1 MSLLNTNKLY
11 SACFRNIPHGWNELR
26 LKYVANAV
34 VEKPKK
40 RNLLAP
46 YVGLEHV
53 GSGIGRLLQ
62 FDESFEDSS
71 AILCRKGDVLF
82 GKLRPYLAKCFLA
95 EREFRC
101 SSEFLVL
108 RSSRYNPNYLRYL
121 LLTKEFIELVNAS
134 TYGAKMPRASWD
146 FIGNIIVP
154 LPPMNVQEE
163 IANYLDQQ
171 TAKLDQLIEKKQR
184 LIDLLQEKRQTLI
197 TQAVTK
203 GLDPNVPMKDS
214 GIEWL
219 GKVPAH
225 WDVVKIKHVALMRSG
240 HTPSRQHPEYWED
253 CNIPWFTLA
262 DVWQIRDGR
271 AEYLEETEEKISI
284 LGLENSAA
292 ELLPAGTVILSRTA
306 SVGFSG
312 IMAKPMATSQDFVN
326 WVCGPKII
334 PEYLL
339 YVFRS
344 MKEEFKRLVM
354 GSTHKTIYMPDA
366 AAFKTP
372 LPPIEE
378 QHQIVR
384 YIRKHKT
391 SIDRLEDLTLQSIQK
406 LQEYRQALIT
416 AAVTG
421 QIDVREKLA
430 GSAEPIPAGKE

>member
-171 TAKLDQLIEKKQR
+171 TAKLDELVEKKQR
-184 LIDLLQEKRQTLI
+184 LIDLLQEKRQALI

-219 GKVPAH
+219 GEVPAH
-225 WDVVKIKHVALMRSG
+225 WKIMKLTRIFRGIGSGTTPDSNEIAYYDGDIPWVITGDLNDGELHETSKHITKTALSNYSSLKLYPPGTLLIAMYGASIGKLAILQTSAATNQACCALYSPKDVDTKFVFYWLMANRKHIVSLALGGGQPNISQDIIRNLRICFPPIDEQNAILKHIDDKTKKIDKVVKK
-240 HTPSRQHPEYWED
+240 
-253 CNIPWFTLA
+253 
-262 DVWQIRDGR
+262 
-271 AEYLEETEEKISI
+271 LEKQV
-284 LGLENSAA
+284 
-292 ELLPAGTVILSRTA
+292 ELI
-306 SVGFSG
+306 
-312 IMAKPMATSQDFVN
+312 N
-326 WVCGPKII
+326 
-334 PEYLL
+334 
-339 YVFRS
+339 
-344 MKEEFKRLVM
+344 
-354 GSTHKTIYMPDA
+354 
-366 AAFKTP
+366 
-372 LPPIEE
+372 
-378 QHQIVR
+378 
-384 YIRKHKT
+384 
-391 SIDRLEDLTLQSIQK
+391 
-406 LQEYRQALIT
+406 EYRKALIT

-430 GSAEPIPAGKE
+430 VSTESIPVGKE